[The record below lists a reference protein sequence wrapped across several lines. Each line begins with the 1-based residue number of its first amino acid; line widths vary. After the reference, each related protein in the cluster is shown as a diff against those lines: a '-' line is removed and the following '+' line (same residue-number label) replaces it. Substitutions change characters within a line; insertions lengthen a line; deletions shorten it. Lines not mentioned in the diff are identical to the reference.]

1 MIRKWIR
8 QGDDIAVMLP
18 YLSTYMGHTSLED
31 TAYYVHLVPEHLEG
45 GQLNQWAFIPEVPVY
60 EN

>member
-1 MIRKWIR
+1 
-8 QGDDIAVMLP
+8 MLLEGRP
-18 YLSTYMGHTSLED
+18 RGHTSLED
-31 TAYYVHLVPEHLEG
+31 TAYYVHLVPEHLKG